1 MIKNG
6 KIILINM
13 TYLYKNIKI
22 INKNIFIA
30 YNLFILGVKTSGVFL
45 FLIIFIFVKQ
55 LYNKQMQFIESNI

>member
-1 MIKNG
+1 MKNG

-13 TYLYKNIKI
+13 IYLYKNIKI

-55 LYNKQMQFIESNI
+55 LYNKQMQFIENKI

>member
-1 MIKNG
+1 MKNG

-13 TYLYKNIKI
+13 IYLYKNIKI

-45 FLIIFIFVKQ
+45 FLIKYIFVKQ
-55 LYNKQMQFIESNI
+55 LYNNPTQFIESKI